1 MRGLRSISEIP
12 ALPMFN
18 IRQELTLRHGVAS
31 ELVGHEYARDILQF
45 VSHLK
50 ARFAAFASRRPWTR
64 MSSSALS

>member
-1 MRGLRSISEIP
+1 
-12 ALPMFN
+12 MFN